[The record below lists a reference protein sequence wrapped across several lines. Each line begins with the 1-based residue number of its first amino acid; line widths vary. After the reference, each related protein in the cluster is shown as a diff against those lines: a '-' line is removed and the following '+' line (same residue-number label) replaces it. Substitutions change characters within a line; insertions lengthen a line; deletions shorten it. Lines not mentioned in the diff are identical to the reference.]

1 MVEIETTYQIE
12 TTHINMRGKEWT
24 EYDNKQWVSLEE
36 YEELETS
43 VSKWRDKYLETTR
56 SNE

>member
-24 EYDNKQWVSLEE
+24 EYDNKQWVSLED
-36 YEELETS
+36 YEKLN
-43 VSKWRDKYLETTR
+43 KKIDDFITTFM
-56 SNE
+56 SCKEQEE